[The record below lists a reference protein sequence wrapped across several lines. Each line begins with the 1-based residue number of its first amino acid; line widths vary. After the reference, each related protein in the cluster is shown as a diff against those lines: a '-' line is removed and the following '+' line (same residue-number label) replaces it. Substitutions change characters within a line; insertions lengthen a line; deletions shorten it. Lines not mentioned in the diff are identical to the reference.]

1 MFDTF
6 FNDHKPVSEELTAAD
21 SAAAERINGLLKSR
35 MAEISPNETKPKKRK
50 TLKRVLWVAAA
61 AVVTAA
67 ALGVTAA
74 ANFTGDGGRIVR
86 VNNKRI
92 DSKSYIY
99 HEGKLKVDVV
109 VYEEPCEMLID
120 SDGKPVTEDS
130 DIDRRAFTYTVYAF
144 ATDDPADHVFDGVNG
159 VAVTY
164 GSSGFGEM
172 YSGKAMKLPVAN
184 GIRIGSS
191 EDIVSLEY
199 DEKQA
204 REFWKR
210 YWENPEEEA
219 RKCAEFCKEIPEDD
233 RTMCE
238 VLKDKIGD
246 HLDTAVSHGRI
257 TEEDREKVFEFID
270 ENFADEIGE

>member
-74 ANFTGDGGRIVR
+74 ANFTGGSGYIVR
-86 VNNKRI
+86 ANNKRI
-92 DSKSYIY
+92 ASETYTYS
-99 HEGKLKVDVV
+99 EGNIKADIV
-109 VYEEPCEMLID
+109 VYEMPCELLID
-120 SDGKPVTEDS
+120 KEGKPVTEDS
-130 DIDRRAFTYTVYAF
+130 NIDRRF
-144 ATDDPADHVFDGVNG
+144 AAINMEIYEQ
-159 VAVTY
+159 Y
-164 GSSGFGEM
+164 GEGKVGMTFSGMTFGSM
-172 YSGKAMKLPVAN
+172 YGGKAVKLPVPN
-184 GIRIGSS
+184 GQGIYNSAGGEQNI
-191 EDIVSLEY
+191 EVEY
-199 DEKQA
+199 DEKQTK
-204 REFWKR
+204 EFWKK

-219 RKCAEFCKEIPEDD
+219 RKWSEFFEGYFEYAPEDD

-238 VLKDKIGD
+238 MLKDRVGVI
-246 HLDTAVSHGRI
+246 LDDAISADRA
-257 TEEDREKVFEFID
+257 TEEDKEKVFEFID

>member
-1 MFDTF
+1 MFDKF
-6 FNDHKPVSEELTAAD
+6 FSDHKPVSEELPAAD
-21 SAAAERINGLLKSR
+21 STAKINGLLKAK
-35 MAEISPNETKPKKRK
+35 MAEITPDEKPIKKRK
-50 TLKRVLWVAAA
+50 TFKRVLWVAAA
-61 AVVTAA
+61 AVVTAS
-67 ALGVTAA
+67 ALIVTATA
-74 ANFTGDGGRIVR
+74 DFTGNGGRIVR

-120 SDGKPVTEDS
+120 SDGKPVTKGS
-130 DIDRRAFTYTVYAF
+130 DIDRRAFTYTLYAF

-164 GSSGFGEM
+164 GGSGFGEM
-172 YSGKAMKLPVAN
+172 YSGKATKLPVAN
-184 GIRIGSS
+184 GIRIGGS

-204 REFWKR
+204 EEFWKR

-219 RKCAEFCKEIPEDD
+219 QKWAEDCRETPEDD

-238 VLKDKIGD
+238 MLKDKIGD
-246 HLDTAVSHGRI
+246 HLDTAVSLGRI
-257 TEEDREKVFEFID
+257 TEEDKKKVFEFID
-270 ENFADEIGE
+270 KNFAGESSAQ